1 MVFLTWSHA
10 RPDAN
15 IANVDTKTTL
25 PVSEARTKI
34 FKIVDQIQKTGSY
47 YTITEKGKP
56 KAVIMSAEEFESWQ
70 ETLKVQKM
78 FPNLEKDIQKVNQD
92 VKTGAYKKYS
102 TLEELLEEQGFLL
115 ADKTDN
121 KYVSNKNRAQSK
133 KRVKKDKE

>member
-1 MVFLTWSHA
+1 M
-10 RPDAN
+10 
-15 IANVDTKTTL
+15 DTKTTL

>member
-1 MVFLTWSHA
+1 M
-10 RPDAN
+10 N
-15 IANVDTKTTL
+15 TKMTL

-78 FPNLEKDIQKVNQD
+78 FPNLEKDIKKAED
-92 VKTGAYKKYS
+92 DYKNKEYV
-102 TLEELLEEQGFLL
+102 TLEEVLKKQGYVL
-115 ADKTDN
+115 ADKSKK
-121 KYVSNKNRAQSK
+121 KYEVSNNSAKKNR
-133 KRVKKDKE
+133 KRVK